1 MASKRCVSIIGS
13 GNWGSTIAKIIGL
26 NVLQMESFE
35 DKVGIW
41 RIKYFHMKVRMWVFE
56 EIINGQKLTELINK
70 EHENVK
76 YLPGVR
82 IPPNVVAL
90 PDLESCC
97 HGADVLIF
105 VLPHQFL
112 KKTCQTLKP
121 HLKPGCYGCSLIKG
135 LNKVPGVGVS
145 LLTDLIRDTLNI
157 PCAVMM
163 GANLAL
169 EVAKEKFCEA
179 TVGSLDPSQ
188 GLELKELF
196 ETPYFRI
203 SVISDEIGAELCG
216 ALKNIVAIGAGL
228 GEGLGYGEN
237 TKAAIIRLGFM
248 EMKRFIFQFF
258 SKRCKY
264 HDFLIFGRSLHPLSK
279 IPVALCSPQEST
291 FLESCGVADLITT
304 CYGGRN
310 RKIGFALATTD
321 KSVVDLETELLGGQ
335 SAQGVLT
342 AADVFEMLHGRGL
355 EAEFPIF
362 TMVHR
367 ICQRQEKANH
377 FIECIK
383 HHPAHKCAYHCFE
396 KN

>member
-1 MASKRCVSIIGS
+1 MAIKKCVSIVGS
-13 GNWGSTIAKIIGL
+13 GNWGSTIAKIVGR

-35 DKVGIW
+35 DQ
-41 RIKYFHMKVRMWVFE
+41 VRMWVFE

-82 IPPNVVAL
+82 LPPNVVAL

-97 HGADVLIF
+97 QGADVLIF

-112 KKTCQTLKP
+112 KNVCQALKP

-135 LNKVPGVGVS
+135 LNRVPGVGVS
-145 LLTDLIRDTLNI
+145 LLTDLIRETLNI

-163 GANLAL
+163 GANLAS
-169 EVAKEKFCEA
+169 EVAQEKFCES
-179 TVGSLDPSQ
+179 TVGSLDRSR

-258 SKRCKY
+258 SKR
-264 HDFLIFGRSLHPLSK
+264 G
-279 IPVALCSPQEST
+279 PQEST

-321 KSVVDLETELLGGQ
+321 KSVVDLEAELLGGQ

-342 AADVFEMLHGRGL
+342 AAEVFAMLHDRGL

-367 ICQRQEKANH
+367 ICQRQEKANV
-377 FIECIK
+377 FIECLRR
-383 HHPAHKCAYHCFE
+383 HPAHMCFYRSLG
-396 KN
+396 NNW